1 MKKKFILVILL
12 WTLGFTIVSGQTY
25 TMKMQISESEKSA
38 LLKLEKELFPISP
51 SISYKIS
58 SYDPLKSFLEIKD
71 QEPLDENYLQKR
83 KTSLQTDSLNP
94 ILINDI
100 GNYYNFHERT
110 DSALYFFK
118 KSFENLNIKYFE
130 NDSAEYLSFR
140 GVLKLNLG
148 VENAVEDIENALKI
162 NPNDSMAKAFYPIFL
177 INKGEFKRASDI
189 SIRMLDTDTTDVVVW
204 FVVLA
209 TSEIFDG
216 IYEKTAEVVSNEK
229 LKSQYSRTDYTKLIS
244 FRLIDKYADKY
255 KTNTAVRN
263 ARYMADIFA
272 LLLKVSLFNEM
283 TENKIFY
290 TAYEKQKLISLE
302 KFFIS
307 TKLNSELN
315 AYAINKNL
323 GFIYFLLQKNDKAL
337 LYFDQ
342 AIKVFPDSKKQ
353 MSFNPSEIY
362 DAMLGIYFINKA
374 DSSVRQTLLLK
385 IKAEPEG
392 NKNAEDYLILAK
404 SYYLSDDMKEAE
416 DWANKAYAIN
426 SKDFEVLRLLS
437 HLNMLNG
444 NNAVAQSYTTEA
456 LKNIQSNKEQSEI
469 ALQYA
474 IYYLINGDAATAYNN
489 IEIARK
495 SLTDDPCTLCDKL
508 IEKYI
513 IINPK

>member
-1 MKKKFILVILL
+1 
-12 WTLGFTIVSGQTY
+12 
-25 TMKMQISESEKSA
+25 
-38 LLKLEKELFPISP
+38 
-51 SISYKIS
+51 
-58 SYDPLKSFLEIKD
+58 
-71 QEPLDENYLQKR
+71 
-83 KTSLQTDSLNP
+83 
-94 ILINDI
+94 
-100 GNYYNFHERT
+100 
-110 DSALYFFK
+110 
-118 KSFENLNIKYFE
+118 
-130 NDSAEYLSFR
+130 
-140 GVLKLNLG
+140 
-148 VENAVEDIENALKI
+148 
-162 NPNDSMAKAFYPIFL
+162 
-177 INKGEFKRASDI
+177 
-189 SIRMLDTDTTDVVVW
+189 
-204 FVVLA
+204 
-209 TSEIFDG
+209 
-216 IYEKTAEVVSNEK
+216 
-229 LKSQYSRTDYTKLIS
+229 
-244 FRLIDKYADKY
+244 
-255 KTNTAVRN
+255 
-263 ARYMADIFA
+263 MADIFA